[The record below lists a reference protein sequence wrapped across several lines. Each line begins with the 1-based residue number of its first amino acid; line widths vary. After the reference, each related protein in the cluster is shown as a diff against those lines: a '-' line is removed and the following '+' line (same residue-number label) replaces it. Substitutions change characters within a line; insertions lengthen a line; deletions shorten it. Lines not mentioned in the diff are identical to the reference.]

1 MMKLEI
7 DKKSGPLKNYTEA
20 AKSELVNYSKLQ
32 LYQPNPDKMLE
43 SKTVARKLMKKYA
56 KSKDKL
62 TRMLYEG
69 EKSQNASQD
78 ILQLKLN

>member
-32 LYQPNPDKMLE
+32 LYQPNPEKILE
-43 SKTVARKLMKKYA
+43 YKNLA
-56 KSKDKL
+56 
-62 TRMLYEG
+62 
-69 EKSQNASQD
+69 
-78 ILQLKLN
+78 